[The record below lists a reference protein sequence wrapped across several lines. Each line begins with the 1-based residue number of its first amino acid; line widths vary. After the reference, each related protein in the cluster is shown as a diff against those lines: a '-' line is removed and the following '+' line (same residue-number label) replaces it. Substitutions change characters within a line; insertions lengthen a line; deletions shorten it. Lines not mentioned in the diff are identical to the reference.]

1 MPIANGEILKDALH
15 NHYAVPAFSAHSF
28 DMVDAILEES
38 QSENYPVIIQIGQRA
53 IRNQQ
58 MQSLSDY
65 IRYRAQSLT
74 VPVVIHLD
82 HSHDFSQVVQA
93 LRAGFTSCMIDA
105 SLLPFGENVALT
117 RDVVHVCHSVSV
129 PVEGELGTIGG
140 VEDDAYVAEE
150 DVVYTPVDAA
160 AHFVAQTGVDSLAV
174 AIGSAHGMYR
184 REPKLDL
191 ERLKQ
196 IQEAVRIP
204 IVLHGGSGI
213 PREQVRKAIS
223 LGIAKI
229 NFDTELRIAFMNG
242 WREAVRE
249 NADDPFSASLAAQSS
264 LRETVKEKIAWCG
277 GHSDHAFS

>member
-15 NHYAVPAFSAHSF
+15 NHYAVPACSAHSF

-65 IRYRAQSLT
+65 IRYRAQSVT